1 MYALPPLHA
10 LCVLPSAVE
19 TPSLPQ
25 VETGLLLA
33 LAAQPQEG
41 LQQSQ

>member
-1 MYALPPLHA
+1 MNPPPLLQA
-10 LCVLPSAVE
+10 LWVSLPTVE

-25 VETGLLLA
+25 VVQGLLLA
-33 LAAQPQEG
+33 LAAQPQEA